1 MTMQY
6 VLEFHKSSFTMYFFL
21 PNAKDGLPALL
32 NKVSSESG
40 FIDRHL
46 PHTKVEVNR
55 LIIPKF
61 KIRFQFDASNVLRE
75 LGLVSIFS
83 GGQLFVSSFFH
94 KSFIE
99 VNEEGTEV
107 AAASAASDFVADHP
121 FLFVIRENKTGVL
134 LFTAQILNPSS

>member
-99 VNEEGTEV
+99 
-107 AAASAASDFVADHP
+107 SDFVADHP